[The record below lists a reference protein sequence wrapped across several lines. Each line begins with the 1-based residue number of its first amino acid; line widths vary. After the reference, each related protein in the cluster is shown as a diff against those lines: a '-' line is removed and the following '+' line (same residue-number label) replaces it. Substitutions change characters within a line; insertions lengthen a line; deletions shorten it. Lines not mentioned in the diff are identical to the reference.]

1 MRTSGRNAFLLVAA
15 GAGVLLACVAAAAP
29 IEGREWRLSELRG
42 QDAQTLASL
51 RERVTVRF
59 EAGQLQAFAG
69 CNRLAGGYT
78 IEGDRVRIGVLA
90 GTMMACPEPAMSIE
104 AAFKEACAGV
114 LDVRVEGERL
124 SLASATDAG
133 PRMVFEVAPAPV
145 LEGITWQISG
155 FNNGRQAVVSPL
167 TGTSLSVSFENGS
180 VVGDAGCN
188 RFRATYERDGSR
200 LRIGSVA
207 ATRKACEAEGVMEQE
222 RQLLAA
228 IESATTWAIDRGMLD
243 LHRADGERVL
253 TAHPLAK

>member
-1 MRTSGRNAFLLVAA
+1 
-15 GAGVLLACVAAAAP
+15 
-29 IEGREWRLSELRG
+29 
-42 QDAQTLASL
+42 
-51 RERVTVRF
+51 
-59 EAGQLQAFAG
+59 
-69 CNRLAGGYT
+69 
-78 IEGDRVRIGVLA
+78 
-90 GTMMACPEPAMSIE
+90 MSIE
-104 AAFKEACAGV
+104 AAFKEAFAGV

-188 RFRATYERDGSR
+188 RFHATYERDGSR